1 MLTAYLLTIYG
12 MILRVEFQC
21 VVPSN
26 GWRWRYDWQAMN
38 ITDVGTAFSTIISAV
53 AHKVLAPT
61 YRLHW
66 IYLLSALIMAFVAYW
81 ASRKRGEL
89 STLSQFLFPRG
100 IWLHPSAIT
109 DYFYVAL
116 IMPLWSFL
124 VVPNLVSS
132 KAVTRHLLSTAQTLF
147 GPHPP
152 IAISPLATG
161 LIYTVALIA
170 VADFKLYWV
179 HRLMHRIPA
188 LWEFHKVHHS
198 AEVLTPITFYRS
210 HPVDMLGQT
219 LAEALASGTV
229 TAVFLYIFGPNLTV
243 VTILGVNAFRFAFY
257 IFGANLR
264 HSHIRLSFGSTIEHF
279 VISPAQHQVHH
290 SADPKHF
297 NRNFSSEFAIWDWMF
312 GTLYCARREERIT
325 LGLGSA
331 HRGTLRTV
339 RQLVLIPFYTV
350 SRIGHQRTSV
360 NIA

>member
-1 MLTAYLLTIYG
+1 MH
-12 MILRVEFQC
+12 VEFQC
-21 VVPSN
+21 VMSLN
-26 GWRWRYDWQAMN
+26 GWIAAHNWQAMHSNN
-38 ITDVGTAFSTIISAV
+38 ITDIGTALSTIITAV
-53 AHKVLAPT
+53 ADKALSPT

-66 IYLLSALIMAFVAYW
+66 IYLLSALVMAFLAYRTN
-81 ASRKRGEL
+81 RKRGEL

-100 IWLHPSAIT
+100 VWLHPSAIT
-109 DYFYVAL
+109 DYFYIAL

-132 KAVTRHLLSTAQTLF
+132 KVVTRHFLSAAQTLF
-147 GPHPP
+147 GPHTPV
-152 IAISPLATG
+152 AMSPLATG
-161 LIYTVALIA
+161 LMYTVALIA

-198 AEVLTPITFYRS
+198 AEVLTPFTFYRS

-229 TAVFLYIFGPNLTV
+229 TAIFLYVFGPSLTAITV
-243 VTILGVNAFRFAFY
+243 LGVNAFRFAFY

-264 HSHIRLSFGSTIEHF
+264 HSHICLSFGSKIEHF

-297 NRNFSSEFAIWDWMF
+297 NCNYSSEFAIWDWMF

-331 HRGTLRTV
+331 DSGRLRTV
-339 RQLVLIPFYTV
+339 RQLLLSPFYTV
-350 SRIGHQRTSV
+350 SRVTRRLTSA
-360 NIA
+360 NIASS